1 VRTASLSSTMAP
13 NDPSTSPSATDPGAA
28 ISSSPAAIGAVQG
41 QRPRRQPTRPPRPI
55 PLRPLGT
62 PSYPLPSRGWA
73 LIGTAAGCVL
83 GGVLLVAAWAKA
95 LDPAAFAQQIH
106 ADGLDRLLPASAV
119 ALLALALEAGLGVAL
134 ALGVRRLWVLAPA
147 ALLVT
152 SFLGLT
158 GRAWWLDAHG
168 KADPAAASCG
178 CFGNLVQRTP
188 AEAFWQ
194 DLTMLALPAALAFAG
209 RNRNGP
215 RVPPVRATLAVA
227 FAVAAP
233 VFAWRAPDLPLDDL
247 ATRLKPGV
255 RIGDLCTGGGRGGNG
270 GATGGGSGGAGG
282 ESGAVCLDSV
292 APELARGN
300 HLVVLDDLD
309 DPLLAKA
316 VGSLN
321 AYADAPGAAAVWV
334 LTASDARRQR
344 LFFWKWG
351 PAFKIV
357 EAPAPLLR
365 PLYRRLPRSFAVQ
378 DGKVTATF
386 SGLPPL
392 PAAQRPPAPAGTTGA
407 MTGAAGTA
415 GATGAANAAGTARV
429 GGASSGKLARA
440 HG

>member
-1 VRTASLSSTMAP
+1 MTPKDSSAV
-13 NDPSTSPSATDPGAA
+13 PSTAGTGQ
-28 ISSSPAAIGAVQG
+28 AV
-41 QRPRRQPTRPPRPI
+41 RRSRPI
-55 PLRPLGT
+55 PLRPLGS
-62 PSYPLPSRGWA
+62 PSYPLPSRGRA
-73 LIGTAAGCVL
+73 RIGTAAGCVL

-106 ADGLDRLLPASAV
+106 ADGLDRLLPAGAV
-119 ALLALALEAGLGVAL
+119 ALVALALEAGLGLAL

-152 SFLGLT
+152 FFLALT

-178 CFGNLVQRTP
+178 CFGNLVQRSP

-194 DLTMLALPAALAFAG
+194 DLALLALPLALAFAG

-215 RVPPVRATLAVA
+215 RVPPVRTALAAALAVA
-227 FAVAAP
+227 VP
-233 VFAWRAPDLPLDDL
+233 VFAWRAPELPLDDL

-255 RIGDLCTGGGRGGNG
+255 KIGDLCTAGGGHGGRGA
-270 GATGGGSGGAGG
+270 GAGGGSGEGGG
-282 ESGAVCLDSV
+282 EGGAVCLDTV

-300 HLVVLDDLD
+300 HLVVIDDLD
-309 DPLLAKA
+309 DPALAKA

-321 AYADAPGAAAVWV
+321 AYADAPGAASVSV
-334 LTASDARRQR
+334 LTASDDKRQR

-351 PAFKIV
+351 PAFKVV
-357 EAPAPLLR
+357 EAPPPLLR

-392 PAAQRPPAPAGTTGA
+392 PVGQRPPAAGATGATGA
-407 MTGAAGTA
+407 MTGAGGAAA
-415 GATGAANAAGTARV
+415 GAAGAA
-429 GGASSGKLARA
+429 GADGANSGKPARA

>member
-1 VRTASLSSTMAP
+1 MASKDLSAVSSTAGP
-13 NDPSTSPSATDPGAA
+13 R
-28 ISSSPAAIGAVQG
+28 PA
-41 QRPRRQPTRPPRPI
+41 TRPPRPI
-55 PLRPLGT
+55 SLRPLGM
-62 PSYPLPSRGWA
+62 PSYPLPPRGWA
-73 LIGTAAGCVL
+73 WIGTAAGCVL

-95 LDPAAFAQQIH
+95 LDPAAFAEQIH
-106 ADGLDRLLPASAV
+106 ADGLDRLLPAGAV
-119 ALLALALEAGLGVAL
+119 ALVALALEAGLGVAL
-134 ALGVRRLWVLAPA
+134 VLGVRRLWVLAPA

-152 SFLGLT
+152 FFLGLT
-158 GRAWWLDAHG
+158 GRAWWLEAHG

-194 DLTMLALPAALAFAG
+194 DLAMLALPAALAFAG

-215 RVPPVRATLAVA
+215 RVPPVRASLAAA

-247 ATRLKPGV
+247 ATHLKPGV
-255 RIGDLCTGGGRGGNG
+255 RIGDLCTGGDRAGRG
-270 GATGGGSGGAGG
+270 SGTGG

-292 APELARGN
+292 APDLVRGN

-309 DPLLAKA
+309 DPALAKA
-316 VGSLN
+316 VGRLN
-321 AYADAPGAAAVWV
+321 AYADSPSAAAVWV

-344 LFFWKWG
+344 QFFWKWG

-378 DGKVTATF
+378 DGRVTATF

-392 PAAQRPPAPAGTTGA
+392 PAGQRSAVTGGTGA
-407 MTGAAGTA
+407 MTAAAGAADAAGTA
-415 GATGAANAAGTARV
+415 GADGAN
-429 GGASSGKLARA
+429 SGKLARA